1 MDFGHEVLKM
11 AGALAFVVLMLLVG
25 LAWVRRNFGEV
36 AGQKG
41 EPVMRVMGGL
51 RLGAGKHIMLVEIA
65 GEVLVLGSTNR
76 DLTLLTR
83 IEDEQRIARLRT
95 TTHPMLNT
103 LESWLVAW
111 KARNPNS
118 RANPLPSQ
126 VVEDRVEPR

>member
-1 MDFGHEVLKM
+1 
-11 AGALAFVVLMLLVG
+11 
-25 LAWVRRNFGEV
+25 
-36 AGQKG
+36 
-41 EPVMRVMGGL
+41 
-51 RLGAGKHIMLVEIA
+51 VEIA

-111 KARNPNS
+111 KARNPIS
-118 RANPLPSQ
+118 RAKRLPSQ
-126 VVEDRVEPR
+126 NVEDRVEPR